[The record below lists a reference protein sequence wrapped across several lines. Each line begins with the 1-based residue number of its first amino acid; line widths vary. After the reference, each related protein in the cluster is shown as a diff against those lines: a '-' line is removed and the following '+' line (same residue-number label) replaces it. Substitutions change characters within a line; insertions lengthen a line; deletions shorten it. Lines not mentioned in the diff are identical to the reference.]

1 MGLKYIFEISVSGTQ
16 ISLDVGLTYSTFR
29 STTFNTLVFLFTIT
43 MHTRR
48 YILKLHYE
56 ASIVL
61 LTQCRNLKTRE

>member
-48 YILKLHYE
+48 HILKLHYE
-56 ASIVL
+56 ASKVL
-61 LTQCRNLKTRE
+61 VSQCRKPKTKE